1 MAENIR
7 EISLDTLLTLE
18 KEGGMSSLLIAD
30 VLKKYDYLDQRE
42 KAFIKRVCEGTI
54 ERKIELDYYIDGF
67 SSLQVRKMKPFIR
80 VLMRMSAYQLLFMD
94 GVPASAVV
102 NEACKLA
109 DKRKFHN
116 LKGFVNA
123 VLRKISTEK
132 EKMKLPDR
140 AKEFTKYLSVKCS
153 MPEELVSFFLKNYS
167 GEETEKM
174 LSYMDEI
181 HPVSIRFKSTLPPD
195 EIENLVRKM
204 EKNGAVLKKSPYLDY
219 VYLATH
225 VGGVHNLSGYAD
237 GKFII
242 QDVSSAL
249 AVESA
254 GIKEGDTV
262 MDLCAAPGGKSLLA
276 AEKAKHVDSF
286 DLYPGKVNI
295 INENITRMKAQNI
308 NATVQDATVFNR
320 EYAGIADVVICDVPC
335 SGLGVM
341 GKKRDIKYHVTQE
354 SMEELLPLQRKIV
367 ENGAGYLKKGGRLLY
382 STCTLNPAENRGMV
396 KWITKNLPL
405 RAVDMSERIPESIRG
420 KVKDISEGVLLRPG
434 FVESDGFFFCLF
446 EKK

>member
-1 MAENIR
+1 MATNTR
-7 EISLDTLLTLE
+7 EIALDTLLTLE
-18 KEGGMSSLLIAD
+18 KEGGMSSALIAD
-30 VLKKYDYLDQRE
+30 VLKKYDYLDQRD

-123 VLRKISTEK
+123 VLRKISVEK
-132 EKMKLPDR
+132 DKMKLPDR
-140 AKEFTKYLSVKCS
+140 AKDLVRYLSVKCS
-153 MPEELVSFFLKNYS
+153 LPEELVAFFLKNYS
-167 GEETEKM
+167 GEETERM

-181 HPVSIRFKSTLPPD
+181 HPVSIRFKSTLSKD
-195 EIENLVRKM
+195 EIEALVSKM
-204 EKNGAVLKKSPYLDY
+204 EKSGAKLKKSPYLDY
-219 VYLATH
+219 VYTATH
-225 VGGVHNLSGYAD
+225 VGGVHNLSGYED

-254 GIKEGDTV
+254 GISKNDFV
-262 MDLCAAPGGKSLLA
+262 MDLCAAPGGKSILA
-276 AEKAKHVDSF
+276 AEKAKEVASF
-286 DLYPGKVNI
+286 DLYQGKVNT
-295 INENITRMKAQNI
+295 INENIARMKAENI
-308 NATVQDATVFNR
+308 TASVQDATVFNR
-320 EYAGIADVVICDVPC
+320 EYSGKADLVICDVPC

-341 GKKRDIKYHVTQE
+341 GKKRDIKYNVTPE
-354 SMEELLPLQRKIV
+354 SMAELIPLQKKIV
-367 ENGAGYLKKGGRLLY
+367 ENGAGYLKKTGRLLY
-382 STCTLNPAENRGMV
+382 STCTLNPAENRDMV

-405 RAVDMSERIPESIRG
+405 KPVDMSERIPDSLKG
-420 KVKDISEGVLLRPG
+420 KVGDTTDGVLLRPG
-434 FVESDGFFFCLF
+434 FVESDGFFYCLF
-446 EKK
+446 ERK